1 MGIDDLVLHPIS
13 TGWWVIKAHICILF
27 SLNTVNKSNVHS
39 LRRFWFNLKVE
50 TRLEE
55 NIFPTIRVRLC
66 KQMALYRK
74 VTTNG
79 TSLITCLYRP
89 ASPAEQRRTEARAAE
104 LIKLFV

>member
-50 TRLEE
+50 TANPYTSATIGETE
-55 NIFPTIRVRLC
+55 N
-66 KQMALYRK
+66 
-74 VTTNG
+74 
-79 TSLITCLYRP
+79 
-89 ASPAEQRRTEARAAE
+89 
-104 LIKLFV
+104 